1 MTVWIFS
8 ILTKA
13 IFWKLC
19 NQHIIFHIFRKNRYN
34 ALKKIMDD
42 KKVEQ
47 EKALELPQP
56 AVECG
61 EEARAGHI
69 NGGYS
74 SRGSRGRDKY
84 DSSKYEPR
92 FHREVSHAVMQSCS
106 HAVAEIMNINSVSGT
121 SLYTGYAIR
130 IYFCLYL
137 SVSKIFFNH
146 FKK

>member
-1 MTVWIFS
+1 MSSKLITNGQFS
-8 ILTKA
+8 SQRSLKP
-13 IFWKLC
+13 LV
-19 NQHIIFHIFRKNRYN
+19 NDNLIFRKNRYN

-47 EKALELPQP
+47 EKAMELPHP

-61 EEARAGHI
+61 EETRAGHI

-74 SRGSRGRDKY
+74 RRGSRGRDKY

-106 HAVAEIMNINSVSGT
+106 HAVMQSYHALVIHTAVAVAFLVPS
-121 SLYTGYAIR
+121 
-130 IYFCLYL
+130 
-137 SVSKIFFNH
+137 
-146 FKK
+146 

>member
-1 MTVWIFS
+1 MRKLAGIFAAQDTNFS
-8 ILTKA
+8 LSY
-13 IFWKLC
+13 
-19 NQHIIFHIFRKNRYN
+19 IFRKNRYN

-47 EKALELPQP
+47 EKAMELPHP

-74 SRGSRGRDKY
+74 RRGSRGRDKY

-106 HAVAEIMNINSVSGT
+106 HAVMQSCS
-121 SLYTGYAIR
+121 SR
-130 IYFCLYL
+130 WPSWL
-137 SVSKIFFNH
+137 SVGLH
-146 FKK
+146 

>member
-19 NQHIIFHIFRKNRYN
+19 NQHIIFHICRKNRYN

-61 EEARAGHI
+61 EETRAGHI

-106 HAVAEIMNINSVSGT
+106 GRDCEYQQRFWYLLVYGLCHQD
-121 SLYTGYAIR
+121 
-130 IYFCLYL
+130 FCLYL
-137 SVSKIFFNH
+137 SVSKIFFTI
-146 FKK
+146 

>member
-47 EKALELPQP
+47 EKAMELPQP

-74 SRGSRGRDKY
+74 RQGSRGRDKY

-92 FHREVSHAVMQSCS
+92 FHREVSHAVMQWQR
-106 HAVAEIMNINSVSGT
+106 
-121 SLYTGYAIR
+121 L
-130 IYFCLYL
+130 
-137 SVSKIFFNH
+137 
-146 FKK
+146 